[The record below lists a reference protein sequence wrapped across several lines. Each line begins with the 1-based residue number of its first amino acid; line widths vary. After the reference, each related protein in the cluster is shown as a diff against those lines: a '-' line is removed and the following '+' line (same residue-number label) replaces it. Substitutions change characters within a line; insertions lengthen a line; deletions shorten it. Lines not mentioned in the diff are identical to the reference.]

1 MDDYRTI
8 RSACEGELEEKRSRF
23 IASLVPVTDEEQAI
37 EHINAVKSANRKAR
51 HNVYA
56 YILREG
62 NISRYSDDG
71 EPQGTGGVP
80 VLEVL
85 RGNGLTDVCVVVTR
99 YFGGILLGTGGLA
112 RAYSGA
118 CKNAVAAADIMDM
131 CRCSRF
137 DIRCDYNLY
146 GRLSRLLPELG
157 AKTLSEDFAD
167 AVSLSVIV
175 RTDSIAAFRE
185 KVTNAANG
193 KIDMS
198 EITDLFEDFA

>member
-167 AVSLSVIV
+167 LSVIV